1 MAIRTCSVCG
11 VRDEKTLLTRLVSLD
26 GVITIDDTGT
36 ILGRGAYLCGDENA
50 ESIERSLDKISRA
63 LRIEIES
70 GDWKSHFISLGI
82 KSESGIVG

>member
-1 MAIRTCSVCG
+1 M
-11 VRDEKTLLTRLVSLD
+11 VSLD

-36 ILGRGAYLCGDENA
+36 MLGRGAYLCGDENA